1 MNPGNDSASLIA
13 ILSNFGF
20 PIAAVLYLMFR
31 FESRIKGLE
40 DAIYALKSVLCEWRD
55 KSE

>member
-1 MNPGNDSASLIA
+1 MNSGIDTASLIA
-13 ILSNFGF
+13 ILGNFGF
-20 PIAAVLYLMFR
+20 PIFAVLYLMLR

-40 DAIYALKSVLCEWRD
+40 DAINQLKGVLCEWRD